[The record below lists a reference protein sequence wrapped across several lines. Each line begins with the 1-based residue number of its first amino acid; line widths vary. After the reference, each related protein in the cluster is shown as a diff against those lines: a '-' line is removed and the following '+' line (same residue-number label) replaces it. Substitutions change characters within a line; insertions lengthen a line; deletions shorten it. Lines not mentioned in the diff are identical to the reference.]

1 MFRVVAGG
9 GLLLG
14 LILAAAAAEA
24 TKPASGAKEKLAAL
38 QFLVGDW
45 KGVGQLQRGSISGAW
60 REKVGWAWQFGD
72 KETALSAAFDE
83 GKYFSKAQVSSADK
97 PGEFLLRATPA
108 GGGAEVLYLGQ
119 QDAEQ
124 KLIFTSEKAAEGAP
138 ARISMRIVANGA
150 RLLVLYE
157 KRTSGNQFA
166 RLGEVGY
173 TRVGSGFGQGSSGR
187 ECVITGG
194 LGTIAVMFEGQTYY
208 VCCTGCRDYFNDN
221 PAKAIAEYKERKA
234 AEKAEREKNQP

>member
-1 MFRVVAGG
+1 VAAGG

-14 LILAAAAAEA
+14 LIFAAVAAEG
-24 TKPASGAKEKLAAL
+24 TKSAPGAKEKLAAL
-38 QFLVGDW
+38 QYLVGEW
-45 KGVGQLQRGSISGAW
+45 KGVGQLQRGAISGAW
-60 REKVGWAWQFGD
+60 REKVGWAWQFG
-72 KETALSAAFDE
+72 EGNAALSAAFEE
-83 GKYFSKAQVSSADK
+83 GKYFSKAQVSSTDQ
-97 PGEFLLRATPA
+97 PGKFILRATPA
-108 GGGAEVLYLGQ
+108 GGGEEVLYDGQ

-124 KLIFTSEKAAEGAP
+124 KLIFTSAKAAEGAP

-150 RLLVLYE
+150 RLLMLYE
-157 KRTSGNQFA
+157 KRAPGNQYA